1 MTNTFEAN
9 IFKQNTYLHT
19 NLSYLKAYYVMMII
33 LALLTS
39 ADNSGDV
46 CVCFL
51 LRRNHSVLKDLLLNL
66 LQFSLMLF
74 PPILEIFLIATQTH
88 SFSSS
93 LFLLKLFFF
102 TLQQLFLCI
111 NILVNIPLTQSRTSF
126 LNYYKINR

>member
-9 IFKQNTYLHT
+9 IFKPNTYLHT

-39 ADNSGDV
+39 ADNSGDL

-74 PPILEIFLIATQTH
+74 PPILEIFLIATHTH

-93 LFLLKLFFF
+93 LFLLKLFFYSS
-102 TLQQLFLCI
+102 TAFLMYQYI
-111 NILVNIPLTQSRTSF
+111 GKHPTNPVKNIIFKLL
-126 LNYYKINR
+126 